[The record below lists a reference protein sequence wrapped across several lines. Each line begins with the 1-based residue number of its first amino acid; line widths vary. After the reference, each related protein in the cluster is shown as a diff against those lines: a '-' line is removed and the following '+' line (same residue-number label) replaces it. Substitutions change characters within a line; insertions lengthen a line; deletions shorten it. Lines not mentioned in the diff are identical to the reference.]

1 MSETIEQKCIAKGV
15 KLTDQRKIIAKVMS
29 NSEDHP
35 DVNELYLRVS
45 KLDSK
50 ISIATVYR
58 TVKLFEEAGIITK
71 HDFKGGKARYEEVSE
86 SHHDHL
92 IDIKT
97 GEIIEFVDE
106 DIEILQ
112 KKVAEKYGYNLVD
125 HKLELYGIKK
135 KSWLMSK
142 KIFIKTLGCQ
152 MNEYDSNR
160 IYDSVKRLGFEK
172 SQNQNNL
179 DCYVLNTCHIR
190 DKAKEKVYHDIGR
203 VKKLYKKKNK
213 PIIVVA
219 GCVAQAENQE
229 MLNREPYI
237 DIVIGPQSYHKIN
250 DKLKNFIKGN
260 KIEETEFDTVS
271 KFNYFDNIENKNN
284 KIEETEFDTVSK
296 FNYFDNIEN
305 ENNKISSYLTIQE
318 GCDKFCSFCV
328 VPYTRGPEYSRPFNK
343 IISEAEELIKNGT
356 KEIILLGQNVN
367 AYSFKEKIKEYR
379 ISDLINKLE
388 TYSELKRIRYTTSH
402 PRDMT
407 DDLIECYSTSKKL
420 MPLVHLPIQS
430 GSNKILK
437 LMNRKH
443 TVEKYIEIYEKLIKI
458 NPKIEFSSDF
468 IIAYPGETENDF
480 NETLDLVKKIK
491 FINSFSFIFSPRPGT
506 VASNLDQIDNKI
518 AKERL
523 LKIQEYLFKFQLKK
537 NESFINKSID
547 VLVENEMVG
556 QNKLFGRNQYMNSV
570 IFKEGK
576 NFIGKNVNI
585 KIEQVNQNS
594 LFGKI
599 EKNNMRAA

>member
-1 MSETIEQKCIAKGV
+1 
-15 KLTDQRKIIAKVMS
+15 
-29 NSEDHP
+29 
-35 DVNELYLRVS
+35 
-45 KLDSK
+45 
-50 ISIATVYR
+50 
-58 TVKLFEEAGIITK
+58 
-71 HDFKGGKARYEEVSE
+71 
-86 SHHDHL
+86 
-92 IDIKT
+92 
-97 GEIIEFVDE
+97 
-106 DIEILQ
+106 
-112 KKVAEKYGYNLVD
+112 
-125 HKLELYGIKK
+125 
-135 KSWLMSK
+135 
-142 KIFIKTLGCQ
+142 

-172 SQNQNNL
+172 SQDQNNL
-179 DCYVLNTCHIR
+179 DCYILNTCHIR
-190 DKAKEKVYHDIGR
+190 HKAKEKVYHEIGR
-203 VKKLYKKKNK
+203 VKNLYKEKNK

-271 KFNYFDNIENKNN
+271 KFNYFDNIEN
-284 KIEETEFDTVSK
+284 
-296 FNYFDNIEN
+296 

-328 VPYTRGPEYSRPFNK
+328 VPYTRGPEYSRPFKK

-367 AYSFKEKIKEYR
+367 AYSFKGKIKEYR

-468 IIAYPGETENDF
+468 IIAYPGETEIDF
-480 NETLDLVKKIK
+480 NETLNLVKKIK

-506 VASNLDQIDNKI
+506 SASNLDQIDNKI

-523 LKIQEYLFKFQLKK
+523 LKIQDYLFKFQLNK

-547 VLVENEMVG
+547 VLVENELVG

-570 IFKEGK
+570 IFEEDK